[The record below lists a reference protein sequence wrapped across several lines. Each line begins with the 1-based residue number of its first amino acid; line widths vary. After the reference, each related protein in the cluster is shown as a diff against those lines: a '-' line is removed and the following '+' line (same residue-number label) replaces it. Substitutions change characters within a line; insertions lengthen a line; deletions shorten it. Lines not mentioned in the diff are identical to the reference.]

1 VNTHRNGKQSP
12 ICSVFIGMLILG
24 ALFAGNT
31 GPAAAQESSD
41 LGRLFFTPERRQLL
55 DRQRELNI
63 EAQQDVPDDPTLVIN
78 GVVSRSS
85 GKRTV
90 WINGVPQNDN
100 ATPSGVSVVPRR
112 GAPGRVIVQTS
123 EGEIEDAVVGDSLNR
138 NTGES
143 TDILDGG
150 SIRIHPNS
158 ALKR

>member
-1 VNTHRNGKQSP
+1 VNAHRNSARP
-12 ICSVFIGMLILG
+12 PVCSIRIGVLTLG
-24 ALFAGNT
+24 VLLAGAT
-31 GPAAAQESSD
+31 APAAAQESGG

-63 EAQQDVPDDPTLVIN
+63 EAQQEVPDDPTLVIN

-112 GAPGRVIVQTS
+112 GAPGRVIVQTPDVVS
-123 EGEIEDAVVGDSLNR
+123 GDAAVGDSINR
-138 NTGES
+138 STGE
-143 TDILDGG
+143 TIDLLGDGQ
-150 SIRIHPNS
+150 IKTHP
-158 ALKR
+158 AAKR

>member
-1 VNTHRNGKQSP
+1 
-12 ICSVFIGMLILG
+12 MLVLG
-24 ALFAGNT
+24 VLLAGAT
-31 GPAAAQESSD
+31 VPAAAQESGD

-63 EAQQDVPDDPTLVIN
+63 EAQQEVPDDPTLVIN

-112 GAPGRVIVQTS
+112 GAPGRVIVQTD
-123 EGEIEDAVVGDSLNR
+123 EMAKEDAAVGDSINR
-138 NTGES
+138 DTGES
-143 TDILDGG
+143 TDILEGG
-150 SIRIHPNS
+150 EIRVHSHPS
-158 ALKR
+158 TLQ

>member
-1 VNTHRNGKQSP
+1 VNTRRNGKQSP
-12 ICSVFIGMLILG
+12 ICSVFIGMLMLG

-112 GAPGRVIVQTS
+112 NAPGRVIVQTS
-123 EGEIEDAVVGDSLNR
+123 DVANGDAAVGDTINR
-138 NTGES
+138 DTGEA

-150 SIRIHPNS
+150 SVRIHSSPS
-158 ALKR
+158 TRR